1 VVTPLT
7 TRSLF
12 IALLALFW
20 GCGPA
25 VRVALV
31 GTPEVDSVLGK
42 LELEK
47 AEGDRFLLTA
57 VLRELPS
64 PENVHPDATRF
75 VAWIIDAA
83 GETRALGEVERD
95 RLKREGRI
103 SATISERRFFFQ
115 VTAEGEATTDEP
127 SSHVVVRRE
136 VTADTK

>member
-1 VVTPLT
+1 MATRPSGLDEPRRRPYERPFVVTPLT

-47 AEGDRFLLTA
+47 AEGDTFLLTA

-64 PENVHPDATRF
+64 P
-75 VAWIIDAA
+75 
-83 GETRALGEVERD
+83 GS
-95 RLKREGRI
+95 
-103 SATISERRFFFQ
+103 SAR
-115 VTAEGEATTDEP
+115 
-127 SSHVVVRRE
+127 
-136 VTADTK
+136 